1 VRESVSFKVSR
12 AVVLGGLII
21 FVAVPLYVILVSSFK
36 PLADVS
42 GEWTWW
48 PENFTIAPYITMWET
63 VPLANYFVNSVV
75 ISVSATVLALA
86 FGILAAFA
94 LTRLRWKGQRAFS
107 LTVLSTQMFPGIL
120 FLLPLYLIFVQIQ
133 RVFGVQLI
141 GNYGGMIITYTTF
154 ALPFAIWML
163 MGFFAAMPEELE
175 EAAMIDGMTRFGA
188 FIRVILPIARPGIV
202 AVGVFAF
209 MNAWGEVL
217 FASVLTTA
225 ETRTLAIGMQAFT
238 TNVDV
243 RWNEAMSASVVIS
256 IPVLLAFLLVQKHI
270 VQGLA
275 AGAVK

>member
-1 VRESVSFKVSR
+1 MRETLSFKVSR
-12 AVVLGGLII
+12 GVVLGGLII

-36 PLADVS
+36 PLKDVS
-42 GEWTWW
+42 GQWTWW

-63 VPLANYFVNSVV
+63 VPLANYFVNSVI
-75 ISVSATVLALA
+75 ISVSATALALT

-107 LTVLSTQMFPGIL
+107 LIVLSTQMFPGIL

-188 FIRVILPIARPGIV
+188 FIRVILPIARPAIV

-225 ETRTLAIGMQAFT
+225 DTRTLSIGMQAFT

>member
-1 VRESVSFKVSR
+1 MRETLSFKVSR
-12 AVVLGGLII
+12 VAVLGGLII
-21 FVAVPLYVILVSSFK
+21 FVAVPLYVILISSFK
-36 PLADVS
+36 PLKDVS
-42 GEWTWW
+42 GQWTWW

-63 VPLANYFVNSVV
+63 VPLANYFVNSVI
-75 ISVSATVLALA
+75 ISVSATALALT

-107 LTVLSTQMFPGIL
+107 LVVLSTQMFPGIL

-175 EAAMIDGMTRFGA
+175 EAGMIDGLTRFGA
-188 FIRVILPIARPGIV
+188 FIRIILPIARPGIV

-225 ETRTLAIGMQAFT
+225 ETRTLSIGMQAFT

>member
-1 VRESVSFKVSR
+1 MRDSLSFKVSR
-12 AVVLGGLII
+12 VAVLGGLII
-21 FVAVPLYVILVSSFK
+21 FVAVPLYVILVSSVK
-36 PLADVS
+36 PLQDVS
-42 GEWTWW
+42 QPWTWW
-48 PENFTIAPYITMWET
+48 PEHFTIIPYITMWQT
-63 VPLANYFVNSVV
+63 VPLANYFLNSVI
-75 ISVSATVLALA
+75 ISVAATALALT
-86 FGILAAFA
+86 FGILAAFS
-94 LTRLRWKGQRAFS
+94 LTRLRWRGQRAFS
-107 LTVLSTQMFPGIL
+107 LIVLSTQMFPGIL

-133 RVFGVQLI
+133 RWFGIQLI
-141 GNYGGMIITYTTF
+141 GNYGGLIITYTTF

-175 EAAMIDGMTRFGA
+175 EAAMIDGLTRFGA

-225 ETRTLAIGMQAFT
+225 DTRTLPIGMQAFT

-243 RWNEAMSASVVIS
+243 RWNEAMAASVVIS
-256 IPVLLAFLLVQKHI
+256 IPVLLAFLLVQRHI

>member
-1 VRESVSFKVSR
+1 VRETLSFKVSR
-12 AVVLGGLII
+12 VAVLGGLII
-21 FVAVPLYVILVSSFK
+21 FVAVPLYVILISSFK
-36 PLADVS
+36 PLKDVS
-42 GEWTWW
+42 GQWTWW

-63 VPLANYFVNSVV
+63 VPLANYFVNSVI
-75 ISVSATVLALA
+75 ISVSATALALT

-107 LTVLSTQMFPGIL
+107 LVVLSTQMFPGIL

-175 EAAMIDGMTRFGA
+175 EAGMIDGLTRFGA
-188 FIRVILPIARPGIV
+188 FIRIILPIARPGIV

-225 ETRTLAIGMQAFT
+225 ETRTLSIGMQAFT

-256 IPVLLAFLLVQKHI
+256 IPVLLAFLLVQRHI

>member
-48 PENFTIAPYITMWET
+48 PETFTIAPYITMWET

>member
-1 VRESVSFKVSR
+1 MRETLSFKVSR
-12 AVVLGGLII
+12 VAVLGGLII
-21 FVAVPLYVILVSSFK
+21 FVAVPLYVILISSFK
-36 PLADVS
+36 PLKDVS
-42 GEWTWW
+42 GQWTWW

-63 VPLANYFVNSVV
+63 VPLANYFVNSVI
-75 ISVSATVLALA
+75 ISVSATALALT

-107 LTVLSTQMFPGIL
+107 LVVLSTQMFPGIL

-175 EAAMIDGMTRFGA
+175 EAGMIDGLTRFGA
-188 FIRVILPIARPGIV
+188 FIRIILPIARPGIV

-225 ETRTLAIGMQAFT
+225 ETRTLSIGMQAFT

-256 IPVLLAFLLVQKHI
+256 IPVLLAFLLVQRHI

>member
-1 VRESVSFKVSR
+1 MRESTSFKASR
-12 AVVLGGLII
+12 AVVLGGLVI
-21 FVAVPLYVILVSSFK
+21 FVALPLYVIIVSSFK
-36 PLADVS
+36 PLKDVS
-42 GEWTWW
+42 GQWTWW
-48 PENFTIAPYITMWET
+48 PEQFTIEPYITMWQT
-63 VPLANYFVNSVV
+63 VPLANYFFNSVV
-75 ISVSATVLALA
+75 ISVSATALALT

-94 LTRLRWKGQRAFS
+94 LTRLKWRGQRAFS
-107 LTVLSTQMFPGIL
+107 LIVLSTQMFPGIL

-133 RVFGVQLI
+133 RVFGVYLI

-175 EAAMIDGMTRFGA
+175 EAAMIDGTTRFGA

-256 IPVLLAFLLVQKHI
+256 IPVLLAFLFVQRHI

>member
-1 VRESVSFKVSR
+1 MRESLSFKVSR
-12 AVVLGGLII
+12 VAVLGGLII

-36 PLADVS
+36 PLKDVS
-42 GEWTWW
+42 GQWTWW

-63 VPLANYFVNSVV
+63 VPLANYFVNSVI
-75 ISVSATVLALA
+75 ISVAATALALT

-107 LTVLSTQMFPGIL
+107 LIVLSTQMFPGIL

-175 EAAMIDGMTRFGA
+175 EAGDDRRVDTLRRLHPHHPSDRPTGNRRRRRLRLHERVGRGALRLGAHDRRHPNALDRHAGLHDQRRRAM
-188 FIRVILPIARPGIV
+188 
-202 AVGVFAF
+202 
-209 MNAWGEVL
+209 E
-217 FASVLTTA
+217 
-225 ETRTLAIGMQAFT
+225 
-238 TNVDV
+238 
-243 RWNEAMSASVVIS
+243 
-256 IPVLLAFLLVQKHI
+256 
-270 VQGLA
+270 
-275 AGAVK
+275 